1 MRLYELII
9 LVHTYMSTPS
19 PFILTFLPAVRMLPH
34 RGAMMR
40 QRKQGVTVVEMMVK
54 RRVVLEQKTC
64 KQCGEVFLGI
74 KRKQYC
80 SRACVEKAAYW
91 RNPEAYR
98 ESRLKSYHKQKEG
111 REKKATARK
120 S

>member
-1 MRLYELII
+1 MK
-9 LVHTYMSTPS
+9 
-19 PFILTFLPAVRMLPH
+19 
-34 RGAMMR
+34 
-40 QRKQGVTVVEMMVK
+40 QKKQGVTVVVTMVK

-64 KQCGEVFLGI
+64 KQCGEAFLGM

-98 ESRLKSYHKQKEG
+98 ESRLKSYRKQKE
-111 REKKATARK
+111 RIEKKATARK